1 LTYLTTPRNDERR
14 FPELSTRE
22 REVLEL
28 IAGAMSNAGIA
39 ARFGLATSTV
49 SNHISSIFAKLQVV
63 TRAEAIVRAR
73 DAGL

>member
-1 LTYLTTPRNDERR
+1 M
-14 FPELSTRE
+14 
-22 REVLEL
+22 LEL
-28 IAGAMSNAGIA
+28 IAGGMSNTAIA

-49 SNHISSIFAKLQVV
+49 SNHISSIFAKLQVA